1 MRRAKIVCT
10 IGPATSSHE
19 QIRALVDAGMDLAR
33 LNLSHGDQA
42 THSLVLQRVR
52 AAARETGRG
61 VGVLADLQGPKIR
74 LGTFPAGSVLLSEG
88 DTFSITTDEVPGT
101 ATLASTTYGGLAG
114 DVNPGDAI
122 LIDDGKVALRAVSVT
137 DNVITTVVV
146 EGGRISDHKGINLPG
161 VPVSVPALTEKD
173 VDDLRWALH
182 AGVDWVALSFVRNA
196 DDFDAVKAVMDE
208 VGIHVPVIA
217 KIEKPQAVD
226 ALEGIIN
233 RFDGIMV
240 ARGDLGVE
248 LPLELVPLVQKR
260 CVTLAREV
268 AKPVIVATQMLES
281 MISMSRP
288 TRAEA
293 SDVANAVLD
302 GADALMLSGETSVG
316 AHPIAAVETM
326 ARIIDAVESQALDE
340 VPEIEKLPRS
350 KGGAIARAAVAVG
363 TALEAKALVAFTQ
376 TGTSARLVA
385 RYRSPIPIFAFTPD
399 EPVRNRLALTWGV
412 ETYLVPPV
420 VHTDDM
426 VKQVDAAMLDMG
438 TLLRGDTVVIVA
450 GSPPGIPGSTNAMRV
465 HIMGDA
471 VAQVAP
477 GYRVDEK

>member
-19 QIRALVDAGMDLAR
+19 RIRELVDAGMDVAR

-52 AAARETGRG
+52 QAARDTGRC

-74 LGTFPAGSVLLSEG
+74 LGRFAEGSVLLREG
-88 DTFSITTDEVPGT
+88 DTFCITTDEVPGD
-101 ATLASTTYGGLAG
+101 ATIASTTYSGLAG
-114 DVNPGDAI
+114 DVRPGDAI
-122 LIDDGKVALRAVSVT
+122 LIDDGRIALRAVTVKGSVIST
-137 DNVITTVVV
+137 EVV
-146 EGGRISDHKGINLPG
+146 EGGRVSDHKGINLPG

-173 VDDLRWALH
+173 VDDLRWALKM
-182 AGVDWVALSFVRNA
+182 GVDWIALSFVRSA
-196 DDFDAVKAVMDE
+196 EDFDAVQAIMDE
-208 VGIHVPVIA
+208 VGVHIPVIA

-226 ALEGIIN
+226 ALEGIVA
-233 RFDGIMV
+233 RFDAIMV

-248 LPLELVPLVQKR
+248 LPLEQVPLVQKR
-260 CVTLAREV
+260 AVTLAREV

-281 MISMSRP
+281 MVSMSRP

-302 GADALMLSGETSVG
+302 GADALMLSGETSIG
-316 AHPIAAVETM
+316 AHPITAVETM

-363 TALEAKALVAFTQ
+363 SALEAEALVAFTQ
-376 TGTSARLVA
+376 TGTSARLVS
-385 RYRSPIPIFAFTPD
+385 RYRSPIPIFAFTPE
-399 EPVRNRLALTWGV
+399 EPVRNRLALSWGV
-412 ETYLVPPV
+412 ETYLVPSV

-438 TLLRGDTVVIVA
+438 SLVRGDTVVIVA

-465 HIMGDA
+465 HVMGQA
-471 VAQVAP
+471 VEKLAP
-477 GYRVDEK
+477 AYREGD